1 MAGGAKDAGRLK
13 KAALPEQVLWDILL
27 RLPRKSLLRFRAVCK
42 AWRRLGSD
50 RVFLREYHLRQ
61 PARPLLRV
69 HRTAGDDVESL
80 LLAFLHY
87 CLEAVDLRRS
97 RTGGGGEPSRT
108 IVRFRDTEY
117 MDLVADRGVFDALE
131 VHGSCDG
138 LLLLSYLDAFFVCNP
153 ATRRWAPL
161 PALRGR
167 ARDVVG
173 FYAHADSGEH
183 RVLYQ
188 QRADIGGGGGGE
200 RRYSFHV
207 LTVGS
212 QAQRPGRIIVG
223 RRIASS
229 SDSAGEAV
237 VSRGL
242 MRAGAMPPVLLDGS
256 LHWPPVPGWFREDGI
271 LVFDTVAEEF
281 SWMRPPMVG
290 NSNFLFETEEGKLA
304 LSCCDQNERRV
315 DLWIMQNRERNAW
328 VRKFQ
333 IELPAIEVNGV
344 DKGTPRDV
352 TIVSQEGD
360 VLVEFRDMVLH
371 CDSKGKILGTF
382 SSGGPFISFTRH
394 MLKESLVPLPR
405 PFLTM
410 PPGGGVDEPPF
421 FRGL

>member
-1 MAGGAKDAGRLK
+1 MAGEAAKQ
-13 KAALPEQVLWDILL
+13 AALPEQVLWDILV
-27 RLPRKSLLRFRAVCK
+27 RLPPKSLLRFRAVCE
-42 AWRRLGSD
+42 AWRCLGSD
-50 RVFLREYHLRQ
+50 RVLLREHHLRQ

-69 HRTAGDDVESL
+69 HRSASDDLEAL

-87 CLEAVDLRRS
+87 CLEAVDLRR
-97 RTGGGGEPSRT
+97 GGEPPRAV
-108 IVRFRDTEY
+108 VRFRDTEY
-117 MDLVADRGVFDALE
+117 MDLVADRGIFDALE

-153 ATRRWAPL
+153 ATRRSAPL

-173 FYAHADSGEH
+173 FYAHAASGEH

-188 QRADIGGGGGGE
+188 HCADIGGGGGE

-212 QAQRPGRIIVG
+212 QAQQPGRNIIVG
-223 RRIASS
+223 RRGASS
-229 SDSAGEAV
+229 GSAGEAV

-242 MRAGAMPPVLLDGS
+242 VRAGAMPPVLLDGS
-256 LHWPPVPGWFREDGI
+256 LYWPPAPGWFREDGI

-281 SWMRPPMVG
+281 SWMRPPIAR
-290 NSNFLFETEEGKLA
+290 NSNFLFETEDGRLA
-304 LSCCDQNERRV
+304 LSCGDQNERKV
-315 DLWIMQNRERNAW
+315 DLWIMQSRESNAW
-328 VRKFQ
+328 VREFQ

-352 TIVSQEGD
+352 TIVSQEGN

-371 CDSKGKILGTF
+371 CDSEGRILRTF

-394 MLKESLVPLPR
+394 MFKESLVPR
-405 PFLTM
+405 PFLQM
-410 PPGGGVDEPPF
+410 PQGGGADGDEPPF